1 MIRLLF
7 KVMPYQYLG
16 TLIEVLRYVLVKV
29 FNSDP
34 KEVQKL
40 IDSINQDL
48 VQDDRYNQ
56 FVIENEELLGIR
68 IEAEVD
74 KAIEDYTE
82 SVQDVT
88 ISPTYSEKESDGSL
102 AQELLG
108 GEMRLSHDF
117 YTKEDEL

>member
-7 KVMPYQYLG
+7 KVMLYQYLG
-16 TLIEVLRYVLVKV
+16 TLIEVLRYLLVKV
-29 FNSDP
+29 FRSDP

-48 VQDDRYNQ
+48 VKDDRYNQ

-82 SVQDVT
+82 SLPDVT
-88 ISPTYSEKESDGSL
+88 ITPTYSEKESDDPSTRTSGW
-102 AQELLG
+102 
-108 GEMRLSHDF
+108 EMCLSHDF

>member
-34 KEVQKL
+34 REVQKL

-82 SVQDVT
+82 TLPDVT
-88 ISPTYSEKESDGSL
+88 INPTYSEKESDGSL

-108 GEMRLSHDF
+108 GEMRLTADF
-117 YTKEDEL
+117 YKEDNEL